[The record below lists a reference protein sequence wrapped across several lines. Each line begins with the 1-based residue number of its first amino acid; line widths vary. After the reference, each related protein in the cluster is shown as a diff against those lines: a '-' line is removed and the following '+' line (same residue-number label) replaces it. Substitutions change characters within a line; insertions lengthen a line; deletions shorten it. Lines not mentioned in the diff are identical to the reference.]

1 MSQKNKLPFKYENI
15 YRPSFE
21 HYASGSWGLAFGT
34 TLFSSVAYYG
44 VNAVTLSLMAY
55 SGYKAYKWGMEAKYI
70 LKMHSKLYK
79 NYLTFKSTEDF
90 KKDSSKVYWGTGF
103 EWGAEHAQRMYQL
116 SLLSKGFT
124 ELGFNKYFKKLYGCD
139 EALIR
144 KLKGSPHVHGVEEFN
159 EEPLYSEHDVLDG
172 HVLILGTT
180 GAGKTKFLELMVS
193 QAIWRRQPII
203 IIDPKGD
210 ADLVRRC
217 LTELRK
223 QGREQDFKYFH
234 PAHPSKSVRVD
245 MIANFSRYT
254 EIATRLVSQMSG
266 EGNARSFKDA
276 AWSFINNVVQG
287 MLYVGIKPTIYYIRY
302 YLTSIAE
309 LTEKVLIKFLN
320 NKLGKPNNPEAWR
333 DLIPN
338 KEIKGAKNMVLAN
351 IVDFIQNKFDISTM
365 DSHVSAMI
373 KMFTHDSAH
382 YSKMTTTLLPLL
394 DQLVVGDLKDLLS
407 PDYADFNDKRE
418 IVNTKGIVN
427 QNQVLYMSL
436 DSLSDP
442 AVGSTIGSILL
453 SDAAAVAGERYN
465 YGKEG
470 TPDYINLFVDE
481 ASEVVN
487 DKLIQLLNKGRG
499 AGFRIFVAA
508 QNVPDFYSKLGS
520 EDTGRMVLGNANTL
534 VALRVTEAK
543 TQEFCT
549 ESFKKVRIKSA
560 QYAMDNKSGSES
572 DPTQWAAGYS
582 ERLQDAESELVS
594 TSMLG
599 VLPNFNFLARMAD
612 GRVLKGRVPI
622 LKD

>member
-1 MSQKNKLPFKYENI
+1 MSRKNNMPFSYENY

-21 HYASGSWGLAFGT
+21 HHASIAWLGAAT
-34 TLFSSVAYYG
+34 ITAFSSIKYYG
-44 VNAVTLSLMAY
+44 LSAISASMFAFA
-55 SGYKAYKWGMEAKYI
+55 AYKSIKWGVQAHKV
-70 LKMHSKLYK
+70 LKMHSKLYI
-79 NYLTFKSTEDF
+79 NYLTFKSTKEF
-90 KKDSSKVYWGTGF
+90 ENTNKIFWGTGF
-103 EWGAEHAQRMYQL
+103 EWGNEHAQRMYQL
-116 SLLSKGFT
+116 ELLSKGFP
-124 ELGFNKYFKKLYGCD
+124 EIGFNNFFKKLYGYD
-139 EALIR
+139 EEIVR
-144 KLKGSPHVHGVEEFN
+144 KLKGSPYVHGVEENN
-159 EEPLYSEHDVLDG
+159 EQILTSEQDVLDG
-172 HVLILGTT
+172 HVLVLGTT
-180 GAGKTKFLELMVS
+180 GAGKTKFLEMMVA

-210 ADLVRRC
+210 ADLVKRC
-217 LTELRK
+217 INELRK
-223 QGREQDFKYFH
+223 QGRESDFKFFH
-234 PAHPSKSVRVD
+234 PAHGSKSVRID

-254 EIATRLVSQMSG
+254 EIATRLTSQMSG
-266 EGNARSFKDA
+266 EGSARSFKDA
-276 AWSFINNVVQG
+276 AWMFINNVVQG
-287 MLYVGIKPTIYYIRY
+287 MLYIGIKPTIFYIRY

-309 LTEKVLIKFLN
+309 LTEKVVVKFLN
-320 NKLGKPNNPEAWR
+320 DKLGKPNNPEAWR
-333 DLIPN
+333 DMIQN

-351 IVDFIQNKFDISTM
+351 IVEFIQSRFDINSI
-365 DSHVSAMI
+365 DPSVSATI
-373 KMFTHDSAH
+373 KMFTHDSTH

-407 PDYADFNDKRE
+407 PDYTDFQDQRE
-418 IVNTKGIVN
+418 IVNTKGIIN

-470 TPDYINLFVDE
+470 TPDFINLFVDE

-499 AGFRIFVAA
+499 AGFRIIVCA

-534 VALRVTEAK
+534 VALRVTEGK

-549 ESFKKVRIKSA
+549 EAFKKVRIKSA
-560 QYAMDNKSGSES
+560 MFALDNKSGSES
-572 DPTQWAAGYS
+572 DPTQWAAGFS
-582 ERLQDAESELVS
+582 ERLQDAETELVS
-594 TSMLG
+594 TSTLG
-599 VLPNFNFLARMAD
+599 ILPNFQYLARLAD
-612 GRVLKGRVPI
+612 GRVLKGRIPI